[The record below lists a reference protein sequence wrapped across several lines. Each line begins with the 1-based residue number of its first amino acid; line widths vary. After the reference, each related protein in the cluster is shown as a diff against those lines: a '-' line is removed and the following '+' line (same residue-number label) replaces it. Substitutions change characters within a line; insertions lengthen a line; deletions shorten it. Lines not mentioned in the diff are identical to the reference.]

1 VIDTLNVA
9 CPICAVA
16 KGQPCEDI
24 ANGYI
29 VNRPTPH
36 VYRMQV
42 AQEDSFADRL
52 RSAADLLDEF
62 GDLYG
67 GVK

>member
-1 VIDTLNVA
+1 MTNSLAVP
-9 CPICAVA
+9 CPICNAA
-16 KGQPCEDI
+16 KGKQCEDV

-29 VNRPTPH
+29 VNRHVPH
-36 VYRMQV
+36 IYRMQV

-52 RSAADLLDEF
+52 RSAADLLDEI

-67 GVK
+67 GAK

>member
-1 VIDTLNVA
+1 VSDSLIVA

-16 KGQPCEDI
+16 KGQPCEDVTD
-24 ANGYI
+24 GYI
-29 VNRPTPH
+29 VNRHVPH
-36 VYRMQV
+36 LYRMQV

-52 RSAADLLDEF
+52 RSAADLLDEI